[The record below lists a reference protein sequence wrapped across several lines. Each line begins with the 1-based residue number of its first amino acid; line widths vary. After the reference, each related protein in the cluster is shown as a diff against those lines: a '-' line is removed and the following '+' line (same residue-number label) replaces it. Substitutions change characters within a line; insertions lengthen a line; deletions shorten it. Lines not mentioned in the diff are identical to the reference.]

1 MNTTLAQQI
10 ANEGGVEAW
19 MVAQQHKSLLR
30 FLTCGSVD
38 DGKSTLIGRLLHDT
52 RQIYEDQLSSLH
64 NDSKRHGT
72 QGEKLDLAL
81 LVDGLQAEREQGIT
95 IDVANREQCREVLEQ
110 DIEAYGAW
118 YGVVSNAGIA
128 RDAAFP
134 ALSDSDWDT
143 VIHTNLD
150 SFYNVIQPCI
160 MPMIGARQGGRI
172 ITLSSVS
179 GVMGNRGQVNYSA
192 AKAGIIG
199 ATKALA
205 IELAKRKI
213 TVNCIAPG
221 LIDTGMI
228 EMEEAALKE
237 AMAMIPMKRMGQAD
251 EVAGLASYLMSDV
264 ASYVTR
270 QVISINGGM
279 L

>member
-1 MNTTLAQQI
+1 MSRSVLVTGASKGIGRAIALKLAADGFTLGVHYHRDAAGAQDTLNAIEQ
-10 ANEGGVEAW
+10 AGGN
-19 MVAQQHKSLLR
+19 
-30 FLTCGSVD
+30 
-38 DGKSTLIGRLLHDT
+38 GRLL
-52 RQIYEDQLSSLH
+52 SF
-64 NDSKRHGT
+64 
-72 QGEKLDLAL
+72 
-81 LVDGLQAEREQGIT
+81 
-95 IDVANREQCREVLEQ
+95 DVGNRAQCREVLEQ
-110 DIEAYGAW
+110 DMEVNGPW

-128 RDAAFP
+128 RDGAFP
-134 ALSDSDWDT
+134 ALSEEDWDS

-150 SFYNVIQPCI
+150 SFYNVIHPCI
-160 MPMIGARQGGRI
+160 MPMIGTRKGGRI

-205 IELAKRKI
+205 IELAKRNI

-237 AMAMIPMKRMGQAD
+237 AMAIIPMKRLGQAD
-251 EVAGLASYLMSDV
+251 EVAGLASYLMSDI
-264 ASYVTR
+264 AGYVTR